1 MKQLLYAGLLI
12 TTLCLTFSACKT
24 RRQPIA
30 NEKAPALTL
39 EETLQNVDTAAYMIL
54 AACMADCTFNE
65 LPLSF
70 KIGATHRDF
79 VAHAKSI
86 ADKGNGRFE
95 NGQLTYFTDHSRLPS
110 DLTVN
115 NTSILN
121 IGTTI
126 PDTLPVSSVEYTY
139 TLQRPDSTEAIRI
152 IDMLMSGARKGGFK
166 ASPLIAMP
174 GCFSQVWT
182 RNNLIIQAFFIYSN
196 STLHFCAT
204 DAKTL
209 SQNEANGMVASIKAK
224 AAQCHISIE
233 DLKQR
238 VQRYCKRHHKDY
250 KGEGHWRA
258 DWYTSSIIVRH
269 RYSFTD
275 ENLRRRL
282 REAMFTFDYAL
293 NLGKVYQLT
302 EAEIQG

>member
-65 LPLSF
+65 LPLGF

-182 RNNLIIQAFFIYSN
+182 RNNLII
-196 STLHFCAT
+196 
-204 DAKTL
+204 
-209 SQNEANGMVASIKAK
+209 
-224 AAQCHISIE
+224 
-233 DLKQR
+233 
-238 VQRYCKRHHKDY
+238 
-250 KGEGHWRA
+250 
-258 DWYTSSIIVRH
+258 
-269 RYSFTD
+269 
-275 ENLRRRL
+275 
-282 REAMFTFDYAL
+282 
-293 NLGKVYQLT
+293 
-302 EAEIQG
+302 